1 MSSHPDTGHM
11 SKTEDQEERMTVVEK
26 VKSKDGTEI
35 AYDRLGDGPAMVL
48 VGAAWNDRMSA
59 APLAQLLASEFSV
72 YTYDRRGRGD
82 SGDTAPYAVER
93 EIEDIT
99 AVIEAAGGSAY
110 AFGVSSGGALA
121 LEATAGGA
129 PISKL
134 AIYEAP
140 YIVDDTR
147 SPIPD
152 DYVEHLEQL
161 VSEGKRNEVLR
172 YFMMAAVGLPA
183 EMAEQMASSP
193 MAQAMEPL
201 AHTVAY
207 DGRVMLRG
215 GMSGKPL
222 PARFTDSVT
231 VPTLVMDGGAS
242 PTWMRNAA
250 RALVA
255 VLPDVQ
261 YRTLEGQDHAAP
273 PEVLAPEIEGFFA

>member
-1 MSSHPDTGHM
+1 
-11 SKTEDQEERMTVVEK
+11 MTVVEK
-26 VKSKDGTEI
+26 VRSMDGTEI
-35 AYDRLGDGPAMVL
+35 AYDRVGDGPSLVL

-59 APLAQLLASEFSV
+59 APLAQLLASDFSV

-82 SGDTAPYAVER
+82 SGDTPPYAVER
-93 EIEDIT
+93 EIEDLA

-140 YIVDDTR
+140 YIVDDSR
-147 SPIPD
+147 PPIPG
-152 DYVEHLEQL
+152 DYVEHLEELASQ
-161 VSEGKRNEVLR
+161 GKRNEVLR
-172 YFMMAAVGLPA
+172 YFMTAAVGLPA

-215 GMSGKPL
+215 GMSGDPL
-222 PARFTDSVT
+222 PARFTDTVT

-242 PTWMRNAA
+242 PAWMRNAA
-250 RALVA
+250 RALNA
-255 VLPDVQ
+255 LLPDVE

-273 PEVLAPEIEGFFA
+273 PEVLAPEIERFF

>member
-1 MSSHPDTGHM
+1 
-11 SKTEDQEERMTVVEK
+11 MTVVEK
-26 VKSKDGTEI
+26 VRSKDGTEI
-35 AYDRLGDGPAMVL
+35 AYDRIGDGPALVL

-59 APLAQLLASEFSV
+59 APLAQLLASDFSV

-82 SGDTAPYAVER
+82 SGNTEPYAVER
-93 EIEDIT
+93 EIEDLTI
-99 AVIEAAGGSAY
+99 VIEAAGGSAY
-110 AFGVSSGGALA
+110 AFGVSSGAALA

-134 AIYEAP
+134 AMYEPP

-147 SPIPD
+147 PPIPD
-152 DYVEHLEQL
+152 DYIEHLEQL
-161 VSEGKRNEVLR
+161 VAEGNRNEVVS
-172 YFMMAAVGLPA
+172 YFMTAAVGMPA
-183 EMAEQMASSP
+183 EMAEQMAASP
-193 MAQAMEPL
+193 MAAAMEPL

-222 PARFTDSVT
+222 PTRFTQTVT
-231 VPTLVMDGGAS
+231 VPALVMDGGAS
-242 PTWMRNAA
+242 DAWMRNAS

-255 VLPDVQ
+255 LLPDVQ

-273 PEVLAPEIEGFFA
+273 PDILAAEIEEFFA